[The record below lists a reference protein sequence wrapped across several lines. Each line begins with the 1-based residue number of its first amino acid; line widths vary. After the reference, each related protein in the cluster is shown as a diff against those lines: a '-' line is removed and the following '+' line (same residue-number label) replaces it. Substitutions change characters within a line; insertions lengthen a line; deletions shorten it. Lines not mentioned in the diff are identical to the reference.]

1 MHCAATPP
9 PVPTHG
15 CGCCCWSRK
24 RWRNSGIR
32 GWRWHSGCRASSSSA
47 PAKKKPTASTR
58 RRFSWAIAAHCTFAR
73 SADAS
78 KAKPALARRHGP
90 GRSRKCSNACGS
102 AAGHARSSGRWKFE
116 PAQAPQRP
124 PSAISGSEA
133 DRRRA
138 ILEGRFAALHN
149 AGWNG
154 QNPSLAVNHGGRIEV
169 ESLIQQFAATS
180 QNSGVNAG
188 YIEALYESYLTDPG
202 SVGADWKAYFDGLHG
217 HGDVPHAAVM
227 ARIVEAAKHAGRG
240 NGAAGPALVASDA
253 VSQKQAAVLKLVT
266 AYRSRGHLRADLD
279 PLGLAAAGDSADQP
293 HKPDDADLDLAVHGL
308 SDADLSTRFRTGL
321 TAGPDTLPLRDLLVR
336 LKATYGGTIGAEFMH
351 IADRAQRK
359 WVYQRL
365 EQAGGQF
372 GLTVDERLRILER
385 LTAADGL
392 ERYLHTKYV
401 GQKRFSLEG
410 GDSLIPLMD
419 ELCRRAGA
427 GGVKEMVVAMAHRGR
442 LNVLV
447 NTLGKPPGKLFDEFE
462 GRYEHHDDP
471 AHSGD
476 VKYHMGFSADVATP
490 GGPLHLALA
499 FNPSHLEIVNPV
511 VAGSVRARQQRRDDR
526 ERDAVLPVLIHGDAA
541 FAGQGVGMELLQM
554 SQARYFKV
562 GGSVHVVINNQI
574 GFTTSRTDD
583 ARSTLYCTDLAKMVG
598 APILHVN
605 GDDPEAVVFCTRLAF
620 DFRQEFNRDIV
631 IDLVCYRRH
640 GHNEADEPSATQPV
654 MYQIVKAHK
663 TPREIYAQRLI
674 GAGVIDDAG
683 ASALVDGYRKKLETG
698 AVTTELADKPAE
710 VFGAD
715 WKPYLHG
722 ALKDAVDTRVPR
734 AELDALATR
743 INAIPDNIKLHP
755 RVAKI
760 YDDRRKMAGGTLPG
774 DWGFAENLAYAS
786 LLKGDFKLRLV
797 GQDAGRGTFF
807 HRHAV
812 LHDQNGGPDYLPLR
826 ELLPAS
832 VDPLD
837 VTIVDSLL
845 SEEAVMAF
853 EYGYATADP
862 TTLTIW
868 EAQFGDFAN
877 GAQVVI
883 DQFISSGEAKW
894 NRLCGLTLL
903 LPHGYEGQ
911 GPEHSSARLERFL
924 QLCALDNMQV
934 CVPTTPAQIF
944 HLLRRQMLRA
954 TRKPLVVFSPK
965 SLLRHKLAVSSLD
978 ELANGRFHD
987 FIGDPSADAT
997 QVDRVVVCAGKVY
1010 YDLVEEQ
1017 AKRDIKHVAIAR
1029 AEQLFP
1035 FPRAELTAELQ
1046 KFAKAKALVWCQ
1058 EEPMNQGAW
1067 YQIQHHLDRC
1077 LQNGQKL
1084 YYAGRVRSAAPACG
1098 HLSTHQAE
1106 QARLVEDALVGTLGD
1121 NVVAGV

>member
-1 MHCAATPP
+1 M
-9 PVPTHG
+9 
-15 CGCCCWSRK
+15 
-24 RWRNSGIR
+24 
-32 GWRWHSGCRASSSSA
+32 
-47 PAKKKPTASTR
+47 
-58 RRFSWAIAAHCTFAR
+58 
-73 SADAS
+73 D
-78 KAKPALARRHGP
+78 
-90 GRSRKCSNACGS
+90 
-102 AAGHARSSGRWKFE
+102 
-116 PAQAPQRP
+116 
-124 PSAISGSEA
+124 
-133 DRRRA
+133 
-138 ILEGRFAALHN
+138 
-149 AGWNG
+149 
-154 QNPSLAVNHGGRIEV
+154 
-169 ESLIQQFAATS
+169 SLIAQFASTS
-180 QNSGVNAG
+180 QNSGGNAD
-188 YIEALYESYLTDPG
+188 YIEDLYESYLANPA
-202 SVGADWKAYFDGLHG
+202 SVGADWQAYFGG
-217 HGDVPHAAVM
+217 FANRGDSPRSAAL
-227 ARIVEAAKHAGRG
+227 ARIADAAQHPARG
-240 NGAAGPALVASDA
+240 NGAAGPAPAVSDA
-253 VSQKQAAVLKLVT
+253 MARKQAAVLKLVT
-266 AYRSRGHLRADLD
+266 AYRSRGHLRAQLD
-279 PLGLAAAGDSADQP
+279 PLGLAAAGDVQDQP
-293 HKPDDADLDLAVHGL
+293 HKPDDSDLDLAVHGL
-308 SDADLSTRFRTGL
+308 GESDLSTRFRTGL
-321 TAGPDTLPLRDLLVR
+321 LGGPEALPLRDLVATLQ
-336 LKATYGGTIGAEFMH
+336 ATYSGSIGAEFMH

-359 WVYQRL
+359 WVYERL
-365 EQAGGQF
+365 EQAGGRYGF
-372 GLTVDERLRILER
+372 DTGERRRILER

-410 GDSLIPLMD
+410 GDALIPLMD

-427 GGVKEMVVAMAHRGR
+427 DGVREMVVGMAHRGR

-490 GGPLHLALA
+490 GGPVHLALA

-511 VAGSVRARQQRRDDR
+511 VAGSVRARQQRRGDHAG
-526 ERDAVLPVLIHGDAA
+526 DAVLPVLIHGDAA

-562 GGSVHVVINNQI
+562 GGSVHIVINNQV

-605 GDDPEAVVFCTRLAF
+605 GDDPEAVVFCTRMAF
-620 DFRQEFNRDIV
+620 DFRKQFEKDIV
-631 IDLVCYRRH
+631 IDVVCYRRH

-654 MYQIVKAHK
+654 MYQLIKAHP

-674 GAGVIDDAG
+674 ADGAIDAAA
-683 ASALVDGYRKKLETG
+683 ASALVEDYRRKLETG
-698 AVTTELADKPAE
+698 AVTTELADKPVE
-710 VFGAD
+710 SFGVD

-722 ALKDAVDTRVPR
+722 ALKDATDTTLPR
-734 AELDALATR
+734 ARLDELAAR
-743 INAIPDNIKLHP
+743 INTIPTNVALHP

-760 YDDRRKMAGGTLPG
+760 YDDRRKMAAGAQPA

-786 LLKGDFKLRLV
+786 LLGDGFRLRLV

-812 LHDQNGGPDYLPLR
+812 LHDQSGKPDYLPLR
-826 ELLPAS
+826 SLLPEKA
-832 VDPLD
+832 DPLD

-862 TTLTIW
+862 GTLAIW

-894 NRLCGLTLL
+894 NRLCGLALF

-911 GPEHSSARLERFL
+911 GPEHSSGRLERFL

-954 TRKPLVVFSPK
+954 TRKPLVAFTPK
-965 SLLRHKLAVSSLD
+965 SLLRHKLAVSTLD
-978 ELANGRFHD
+978 ELASGRFHD
-987 FIGDPSADAT
+987 FIGDASAEPKK
-997 QVDRVVVCAGKVY
+997 VDRLVVCAGKVY
-1010 YDLVEEQ
+1010 YDLIEEVS
-1017 AKRDIKHVAIAR
+1017 KRKLGNVAIAR

-1035 FPRAELTAELQ
+1035 FPRAELSAELQ
-1046 KFAKAKALVWCQ
+1046 RFAKAKALVWCQ

-1067 YQIQHHLDRC
+1067 YQIQHHLERC
-1077 LQNGQKL
+1077 LQPRQRL
-1084 YYAGRVRSAAPACG
+1084 FYAGRMRSAAPACG

-1106 QARLVEDALVGTLGD
+1106 QAKLVGDALAGTLGEG
-1121 NVVAGV
+1121 VVAGA

>member
-1 MHCAATPP
+1 M
-9 PVPTHG
+9 
-15 CGCCCWSRK
+15 
-24 RWRNSGIR
+24 
-32 GWRWHSGCRASSSSA
+32 
-47 PAKKKPTASTR
+47 
-58 RRFSWAIAAHCTFAR
+58 
-73 SADAS
+73 D
-78 KAKPALARRHGP
+78 
-90 GRSRKCSNACGS
+90 
-102 AAGHARSSGRWKFE
+102 
-116 PAQAPQRP
+116 
-124 PSAISGSEA
+124 
-133 DRRRA
+133 
-138 ILEGRFAALHN
+138 
-149 AGWNG
+149 
-154 QNPSLAVNHGGRIEV
+154 
-169 ESLIQQFAATS
+169 SLIQQFASTS
-180 QNSGVNAG
+180 QNSGGNAA
-188 YIEALYESYLTDPG
+188 YIEDLYESYLADPS
-202 SVGADWKAYFDGLHG
+202 SVGADWKAWFDGFANRA
-217 HGDVPHAAVM
+217 DVSHTAAM
-227 ARIVEAAKHAGRG
+227 ARIVEASRHAGRT
-240 NGAAGPALVASDA
+240 NGAAGPAVVVSDA
-253 VSQKQAAVLKLVT
+253 QAQKQAAVLKLVT
-266 AYRSRGHLRADLD
+266 AYRSRGHLRANLD
-279 PLGLAAAGDSADQP
+279 PLGLAAIGDTAEQP
-293 HKPDDADLDLAVHGL
+293 HKPDDSDLDLAAHGL
-308 SDADLSTRFRTGL
+308 SDADLGTSFRTGL
-321 TAGPDTLPLRDLLVR
+321 TAGPASTSLRELLGT
-336 LKATYGGTIGAEFMH
+336 LKATYSSSIGAEFMH
-351 IADRAQRK
+351 ISDRTQRY

-365 EQAGGQF
+365 EAAAGQF
-372 GLTVDERLRILER
+372 GFDADARRRILER

-392 ERYLHTKYV
+392 ERFLHTKYV

-419 ELCRRAGA
+419 ELVRRAGA
-427 GGVKEMVVAMAHRGR
+427 AGVKEMVVGMAHRGR

-490 GGPLHLALA
+490 GGPVHLALA

-511 VAGSVRARQQRRDDR
+511 VAGSVRARQQRREDR

-554 SQARYFKV
+554 SQARYFTV
-562 GGSVHVVINNQI
+562 GGSVHVVINNQV

-605 GDDPEAVVFCTRLAF
+605 GDDPEAVVFCTQLAF
-620 DFRQEFNRDIV
+620 DFRREFNKDIV
-631 IDLVCYRRH
+631 IDVVCYRRH

-654 MYQIVKAHK
+654 MYQVIKAHK
-663 TPREIYAQRLI
+663 TPRELYADRLI
-674 GAGVIDDAG
+674 AQGVIDAAG
-683 ASALVDGYRKKLETG
+683 AGALVDGYRNKLETG

-710 VFGAD
+710 AFGAD
-715 WKPYLHG
+715 WKPYLAG
-722 ALKDAVDTRVPR
+722 SMKDAVDTSIARTQ
-734 AELDALATR
+734 LDALATC
-743 INAIPDNIKLHP
+743 INTIPADITLHP

-760 YDDRRKMAGGTLPG
+760 YDDRRKMAAGTQSA

-786 LLKGDFKLRLV
+786 LLEGGFKLRLV

-812 LHDQNGGPDYLPLR
+812 LHDQSGKPDYLPLR
-826 ELLPAS
+826 SLLPEKA
-832 VDPLD
+832 DPLD

-862 TTLTIW
+862 GTLAIW

-894 NRLCGLTLL
+894 NRLCGLALL

-911 GPEHSSARLERFL
+911 GPEHSSGRLERFL

-954 TRKPLVVFSPK
+954 TRKPLVVFTPK
-965 SLLRHKLAVSSLD
+965 SLLRHKLAVSTLD
-978 ELANGRFHD
+978 ELAGGRFHD
-987 FIGDPSADAT
+987 FIGDGAADPKK
-997 QVDRVVVCAGKVY
+997 VERLVVCAGKVY
-1010 YDLVEEQ
+1010 YDLVEEL
-1017 AKRDIKHVAIAR
+1017 AKRKLTNVAIAR

-1035 FPRAELTAELQ
+1035 FPRTELIAELQ
-1046 KFAKAKALVWCQ
+1046 RFAAAKSLVWCQ

-1067 YQIQHHLDRC
+1067 YQIQHHLERC
-1077 LQNGQKL
+1077 LQPGQRL
-1084 YYAGRVRSAAPACG
+1084 FYAGRMRSAAPACG
-1098 HLSTHQAE
+1098 HLSTHQSE
-1106 QARLVEDALVGTLGD
+1106 QAKLVDDALAGKLGE
-1121 NVVAGV
+1121 NVVAGA